1 MSNFYF
7 TYHIAILVFMSQ
19 VKEGGRLS
27 SLQLELLKV
36 YALEP
41 SQEEMEDIQRMLGQY
56 FGKKLAAKV
65 GQQVEKKGISEEE
78 ADRWLNEEA

>member
-1 MSNFYF
+1 M
-7 TYHIAILVFMSQ
+7 FMSQ